1 VAQPQTTAAQPVD
14 TPGGLLQ
21 QPPRVIVDLITP
33 CVVEAQL
40 GQLVIA
46 VCHESP
52 LIAQMAEVCGL
63 DLDANQASL
72 CV

>member
-1 VAQPQTTAAQPVD
+1 
-14 TPGGLLQ
+14 
-21 QPPRVIVDLITP
+21 VID
-33 CVVEAQL
+33 AQL

-46 VCHESP
+46 VGHVSP
-52 LIAQMAEVCGL
+52 QIAQRAEACGL